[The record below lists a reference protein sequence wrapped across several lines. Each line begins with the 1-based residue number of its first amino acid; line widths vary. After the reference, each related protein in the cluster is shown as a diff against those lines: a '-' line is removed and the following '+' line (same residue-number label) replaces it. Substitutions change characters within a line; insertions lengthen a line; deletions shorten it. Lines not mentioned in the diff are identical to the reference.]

1 MIKNLSSL
9 WRNEPE
15 GRVFISYRRE
25 DTQWFAGR
33 LADSLSS
40 YFGDKRV
47 FRDVDGIKGGADF
60 GDVIR
65 GTLKQTDAT
74 IILIGEKWLSV
85 ENDQGE
91 SRLNQP
97 DDWVAQE
104 VVTALDAGIPV
115 YPVLVGNTPM
125 PRSSELPESLQ
136 PLLSFN
142 AISISDNRWENDVKR
157 LAKIIGL
164 DIPSETERKL
174 SGLNLLVSLSLALT
188 LLICFVAMFYN
199 MACHIRIKISETA
212 GAISQAGALCS
223 AYALPEF
230 NSSLEHWPF
239 DLRISAIPMIAIP
252 CCSALLF
259 VFAKQIDHT
268 QRRWFLA
275 AAWAGALGTIMAFIA
290 LWPVPEPYESLA
302 MLLAATI
309 IILAMF
315 VFMCLSGFRPK

>member
-1 MIKNLSSL
+1 MIKNISSL
-9 WRNEPE
+9 WHKEAE

-47 FRDVDGIKGGADF
+47 FRDVDGIEGGADF
-60 GDVIR
+60 SDVIR

-91 SRLNQP
+91 SRLHEP

-104 VVTALDAGIPV
+104 VATALDAGIPV

-125 PRSSELPESLQ
+125 PRASELPERLH
-136 PLLSFN
+136 PLLRFN
-142 AISISDNRWENDVKR
+142 AISISDNRWNNDVNR

-164 DIPSETERKL
+164 DIPSETEQKL
-174 SGLNLLVSLSLALT
+174 SGLNVLVSLSLAFA
-188 LLICFVAMFYN
+188 LLICFIALFYN
-199 MACHIRIKISETA
+199 LSCHIRSS
-212 GAISQAGALCS
+212 ISQAGALCS
-223 AYALPEF
+223 SYALPDF
-230 NSSLEHWPF
+230 SPTLEHWPI
-239 DLRISAIPMIAIP
+239 DLRITAIPFITIP

-259 VFAKQIDHT
+259 VFARQIEQT
-268 QRRWFLA
+268 QRKWFLA
-275 AAWAGALGTIMAFIA
+275 AAWVGALGSIMAFIA
-290 LWPVPEPYESLA
+290 LWPVPVPYEPLA
-302 MLLAATI
+302 MLLAATM

-315 VFMCLSGFRPK
+315 VFLCLSGYRPRT